1 MEQSFMIIEITKGE
15 HCYVQ
20 FYPSERIK
28 DWVHDKYAKN
38 TKHEHKQPMNNTLLL
53 EAFTNSISP
62 LLEAFVNSISPLAF
76 LSDPVEKEK
85 LDLKYKL
92 VFEDFKGQDVE
103 DEPITLI
110 TFLIPGEKVGVITIT
125 KDILDNAFIKTG
137 MLADDVKKHEYRLWH
152 NKNSCFLEVAV
163 RGFKSYV
170 YDYPIIC
177 LVHHGEAKSSIFM
190 KALLGDDNG

>member
-53 EAFTNSISP
+53 EAF
-62 LLEAFVNSISPLAF
+62 VNSISPLAF

-103 DEPITLI
+103 DEPIT
-110 TFLIPGEKVGVITIT
+110 FLIPGEKGRVITIT

-137 MLADDVKKHEYRLWH
+137 MLADYVKKHEYRLWH

-163 RGFKSYV
+163 RGFKSDV

>member
-1 MEQSFMIIEITKGE
+1 MEQNFMIIEITKGE
-15 HCYVQ
+15 LSYVQ

-38 TKHEHKQPMNNTLLL
+38 TKYGHAIPVHSTL
-53 EAFTNSISP
+53 SMD
-62 LLEAFVNSISPLAF
+62 AFVNSISPLAF

-92 VFEDFKGQDVE
+92 VFEDFKGQDVK
-103 DEPITLI
+103 DEPIT
-110 TFLIPGEKVGVITIT
+110 FLILGDIGRSITIT

-137 MLADDVKKHEYRLWH
+137 MLADDVKKHEYRFWY

-163 RGFKSYV
+163 RGFNRGV
-170 YDYPIIC
+170 DNPIIG
-177 LVHHGEAKSSIFM
+177 LVHYGEVKSSTFM